1 MGKKKAVAKREL
13 GPKMVTVIS
22 ERNTPIH
29 DQTVHVGDII
39 ELPEPLAEKLVEL
52 GDVRMYGKAAP
63 GGSEDKALHPVTANK
78 DAKRM
83 AKKLGIDLGLV
94 EGTGQGGRITRKDV
108 VKFAESI
115 G

>member
-63 GGSEDKALHPVTANK
+63 GSSEDKALHPVTANK
-78 DAKRM
+78 DAKRL
-83 AKKLGIDLGLV
+83 ADKLGVDLGLV

-108 VKFAESI
+108 VKFAKSI

>member
-1 MGKKKAVAKREL
+1 MGKKKVKEKEL

-29 DQTVHVGDII
+29 DQTVHVGDIL
-39 ELPEPLAEKLVEL
+39 ELPEPLAEKLIEL

-63 GGSEDKALHPVTANK
+63 GASEDKALRPAKANK
-78 DAKRM
+78 DAKRL
-83 AKKLGIDLGLV
+83 ADKLGVDLGLV
-94 EGTGQGGRITRKDV
+94 EGTGQGNRITKNDV
-108 VKFAESI
+108 KRFAESV